1 MISKPAVSQ
10 LVTFLPLWLKGHI
23 TREKPT
29 FPAALIDSDS
39 ALDCI
44 LATA

>member
-1 MISKPAVSQ
+1 MSKPAVSQ

-29 FPAALIDSDS
+29 FPAG
-39 ALDCI
+39 
-44 LATA
+44 